1 MKGRPCRAACFD
13 WDFNGVATSGPA
25 KREAIF
31 VERPKFVEMIKE
43 LNFTIYPSEK
53 EVKVTRNLPKGNFVK
68 ELKRCE
74 YGIEWV

>member
-13 WDFNGVATSGPA
+13 WDFREVAISGPA
-25 KREAIF
+25 KREGIF
-31 VERPKFVEMIKE
+31 LERPKFVKMIKE
-43 LNFTIYPSEK
+43 LNFTIYPSEE
-53 EVKVTRNLPKGNFVK
+53 EVIVTRNLPKRNFVK